1 MNAKTEMIRML
12 RLRPIQ
18 SDNGLATKLPRTA
31 PACCFVSSSQY
42 FTRLG
47 IANCNEE
54 GHTITLTR
62 FAERL
67 ALFLPR
73 PNSLEAYQRLYSRGA

>member
-1 MNAKTEMIRML
+1 MKAKTDMTRIL

-18 SDNGLATKLPRTA
+18 SDNGLATRLPRIA
-31 PACCFVSSSQY
+31 PACCFASSGQY
-42 FTRLG
+42 FAILR
-47 IANCNEE
+47 IANCNED

-73 PNSLEAYQRLYSRGA
+73 PYSLEEY